1 MHGSTSA
8 VKPSTRRV
16 LVTGAGGFI
25 GHHLVTAL
33 KTMGFWVRGVD
44 VRFPPFASSL
54 ADDFRLL
61 DLTERRGCLDATRG
75 VDHVFALAAG
85 ACHAPMDDATT
96 LHNDVLVVSNTAMA
110 ASENGVARV
119 VVASTYTEADD
130 ADEPVRLVRELARR
144 WAGDTDLRVVRL
156 PHVFGELD
164 AWDRRSDRSIARL
177 CRRFAG
183 AALAGDP
190 VLEAPIDRRCR
201 RRYLESLTTFYDM
214 LETSPAGRHSVYV
227 CTNISCSLRGADAL
241 LEAMWMPSAATV
253 TDVAGELHSE
263 GDVVDEIGQ
272 LAGIEAS
279 VGSRGRRRR
288 KQGNPLLEGLSRTYR
303 WVESETRRELAALRP
318 DDGGGLELAYDESD
332 TFAYT
337 VFIDGEPGEEG
348 YVVLSEPLRD
358 YVIAPDYRGD
368 DGDESLMLITH
379 VHAHPEDGRPGV
391 AAGSLLAGSAGR

>member
-75 VDHVFALAAG
+75 VDDVFALAAG
-85 ACHAPMDDATT
+85 ARHAPMDDATT

-201 RRYLESLTTFYDM
+201 RRYL
-214 LETSPAGRHSVYV
+214 YV
-227 CTNISCSLRGADAL
+227 DDCVDAL

>member
-201 RRYLESLTTFYDM
+201 RRYL
-214 LETSPAGRHSVYV
+214 YV
-227 CTNISCSLRGADAL
+227 DDCVDAL